1 MVLRGRLVLGLH
13 TLMTLLSLQEVGAIK
28 ADHMGSY
35 GPAFYQS
42 YDGAGQFT
50 YDFDGEQLFSVD
62 LKKREAVW
70 RLPEFG
76 NFAYFDPQSGLVS
89 IAMIKAHLE
98 DLVERSNG
106 TRAPNVSPRAAVLP
120 KSRVQLGEP
129 NVLICIVDNIF
140 PPVINITWLRN
151 GHPVTQGV
159 TQSSFYAQ
167 PDHSFRKFHYLT
179 FVPLADDFY
188 DCKVEHWGLDQPLFQ
203 HWGDGPSERSK
214 CETPFSFLASF
225 LRPLPSQCD
234 STNFIMLTLNGI
246 NPCPIGLL
254 LFGPHTHGRDL

>member
-106 TRAPNVSPRAAVLP
+106 TRAPN
-120 KSRVQLGEP
+120 
-129 NVLICIVDNIF
+129 
-140 PPVINITWLRN
+140 VINITWLRN